1 MLSSLHEGLEPH
13 CLLHTVV
20 HTAWLT
26 TKSLVLPGLLPHV
39 LLCLASVRHMAR
51 SLLLRSRS
59 IGYRFGK
66 HLPATIPLVIKFSHD
81 AVEGDDEL
89 REHCLQAL
97 EAFVQHSPHEARP
110 NVHHIFDTALQFLN
124 YDPNYADNMDEGEE
138 DDDDMEE
145 DDE

>member
-1 MLSSLHEGLEPH
+1 MHFCDKVPCWAPHAPPCFGFYQTLHGKIFG
-13 CLLHTVV
+13 
-20 HTAWLT
+20 WNF
-26 TKSLVLPGLLPHV
+26 VLR
-39 LLCLASVRHMAR
+39 C
-51 SLLLRSRS
+51 SRS

-124 YDPNYADNMDEGEE
+124 YDPNYADNMDEDDEE
-138 DDDDMEE
+138 DEDMEE

>member
-1 MLSSLHEGLEPH
+1 ML
-13 CLLHTVV
+13 C
-20 HTAWLT
+20 
-26 TKSLVLPGLLPHV
+26 
-39 LLCLASVRHMAR
+39 
-51 SLLLRSRS
+51 SRS

-110 NVHHIFDTALQFLN
+110 NVQHIFDTALQFLN
-124 YDPNYADNMDEGEE
+124 YDPNYADNMDEDEEE
-138 DDDDMEE
+138 DEDMEE